1 MDGGR
6 KEGIEEELMG
16 VLELKK
22 GGMEIFTPTLYP
34 YSYTTLE
41 REYFNSD
48 QVMVVYDPNLVLRN
62 FLYNKLKCQT
72 TPLCLPP

>member
-1 MDGGR
+1 
-6 KEGIEEELMG
+6 MG

-62 FLYNKLKCQT
+62 FL
-72 TPLCLPP
+72 